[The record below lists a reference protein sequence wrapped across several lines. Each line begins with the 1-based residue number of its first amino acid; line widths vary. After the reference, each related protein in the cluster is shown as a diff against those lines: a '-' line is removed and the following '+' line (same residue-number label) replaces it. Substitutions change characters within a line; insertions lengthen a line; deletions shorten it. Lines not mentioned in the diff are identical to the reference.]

1 MTYDLKNYKL
11 SSKGRGKTPLY
22 RVTWTLFCWSK
33 TKVFSFLLYCIY
45 LKNVIIKS
53 RKTNKSNENP
63 TDCTQWGFLNTFA
76 TRSLIKTQW
85 VLKLT
90 QLATE
95 QVPAQRK
102 KQTSQTPPFGRHENC
117 NLKIKTWK
125 DLFSPTPD
133 FK

>member
-1 MTYDLKNYKL
+1 MKLQITY
-11 SSKGRGKTPLY
+11 
-22 RVTWTLFCWSK
+22 
-33 TKVFSFLLYCIY
+33 
-45 LKNVIIKS
+45 
-53 RKTNKSNENP
+53 KSNKYH
-63 TDCTQWGFLNTFA
+63 TDCTQWGFLVVFV